1 MDFKRYLKLLNS
13 IDYPNQTEDLS
24 SISHY
29 ISYGPHQF
37 QNDLLVNLGVIG
49 TTDFVEK
56 TFTKLGMM
64 SKPGFKVMFNYN
76 NGDYVYLI
84 INSISVIETHEEDEL
99 PFNVWINYSWG
110 DSRIVWGDDD
120 TPLTIED
127 AYDEIGLGEIGEWDE
142 LMDSIQ
148 DDVTDEVYKR
158 TGFIIHFDA
167 QE

>member
-1 MDFKRYLKLLNS
+1 
-13 IDYPNQTEDLS
+13 
-24 SISHY
+24 
-29 ISYGPHQF
+29 
-37 QNDLLVNLGVIG
+37 
-49 TTDFVEK
+49 
-56 TFTKLGMM
+56 M

-142 LMDSIQ
+142 LMDSIK
-148 DDVTDEVYKR
+148 DDITDEVYKR